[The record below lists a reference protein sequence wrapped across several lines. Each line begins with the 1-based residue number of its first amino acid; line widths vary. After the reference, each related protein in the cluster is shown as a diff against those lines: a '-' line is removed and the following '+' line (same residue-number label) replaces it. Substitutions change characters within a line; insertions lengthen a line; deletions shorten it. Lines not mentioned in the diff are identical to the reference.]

1 LPHPELSQK
10 DVPVKRSL
18 SKFICAAALLLTA
31 VGFVG
36 HASARG
42 PACPLSGS
50 IAVNDLPKQGKDTL
64 ALIESG
70 GPFASDRD
78 GIPFSNREKI
88 LPKERRGFYREY
100 TVRTPGV
107 KSRGARRIVC
117 GGDQQKADQCFYT
130 EDHYKSFKCIAR

>member
-1 LPHPELSQK
+1 M
-10 DVPVKRSL
+10 KRPL
-18 SKFICAAALLLTA
+18 SKLLCTTVLTLAA
-31 VGFVG
+31 VGFAG
-36 HASARG
+36 HACARG

-50 IAVNDLPKQGKDTL
+50 VAVNDLPKQGKDTL

-70 GPFASDRD
+70 GPFASERD

-107 KSRGARRIVC
+107 RSRGARRIVC